1 MTTVIFG
8 GSGFIGRRLVDL
20 LQAEGENVVCADLVP
35 PASADE
41 QAGVRFARCD
51 LRRFDNVVGLLLNVR
66 PEQAVNLAYMLG
78 SEHAPHVALQLNII
92 GMDHF
97 FEASRLTAVEHVVF
111 GSSLAVNG
119 LQTNFGDRAVTEED
133 AMLGSTYQYA
143 THKVFNER
151 QAEDYR
157 QKHGMRITSVRPAN
171 VTGHDKVLGS
181 VDHVQCITG
190 PALGQPV
197 SFPYADA
204 MRSPVH
210 VDDVATTF
218 ARVALGRPEY
228 VAYNTGGN
236 TTSLSELADLVRSVL
251 PEAQISFEHGEGA
264 KAGSTNYLIDNSR
277 LRTEFGV
284 EPLDLRQCVLKII
297 ADVRAD
303 NGLPPTQTSAAL
315 TRRTA
320 SRTVPRPGPHTSEGA
335 AIRGIPA
342 RTNRR
347 ARTDRNEGRFDD
359 RRRPARQSTGRRR
372 HHGLERDVQT
382 VRPDVLAPPRARS
395 AVLHQFRQGDHCHPR
410 R

>member
-51 LRRFDNVVGLLLNVR
+51 LRRFDDVVGLLLNVR

-236 TTSLSELADLVRSVL
+236 TTSLSELA
-251 PEAQISFEHGEGA
+251 E
-264 KAGSTNYLIDNSR
+264 
-277 LRTEFGV
+277 
-284 EPLDLRQCVLKII
+284 
-297 ADVRAD
+297 
-303 NGLPPTQTSAAL
+303 
-315 TRRTA
+315 
-320 SRTVPRPGPHTSEGA
+320 PRP
-335 AIRGIPA
+335 
-342 RTNRR
+342 
-347 ARTDRNEGRFDD
+347 
-359 RRRPARQSTGRRR
+359 
-372 HHGLERDVQT
+372 
-382 VRPDVLAPPRARS
+382 
-395 AVLHQFRQGDHCHPR
+395 
-410 R
+410 